1 MIGHHHIGKNGRV
14 GHQMFQY
21 AATRGIA
28 AAKGYKFAIPDG
40 PQSDAEFEDEENP
53 VRIRLKGDWT
63 DHLIGEKWSFR
74 VETKKNKY
82 IKIRDEIEKI
92 LFSYAVQEKDL
103 WAVSLAAGRFASMN
117 LNKIDGTDKT
127 IEFFKNCIET
137 QKKSLN

>member
-1 MIGHHHIGKNGRV
+1 MIENQNIL
-14 GHQMFQY
+14 
-21 AATRGIA
+21 
-28 AAKGYKFAIPDG
+28 KFP
-40 PQSDAEFEDEENP
+40 NP
-53 VRIRLKGDWT
+53 VEI
-63 DHLIGEKWSFR
+63 
-74 VETKKNKY
+74 KKNKY